1 MAKEAVKKEIR
12 KIARRVKKTINIVR
26 KLQGPPEGSRK
37 EGGVARFNLKWLKHS
52 ANMRLI

>member
-12 KIARRVKKTINIVR
+12 KRARRVKKTINIVR